1 VNFAIRYLT
10 EYRYDAP
17 VTDNLNALRAQPAVT
32 TNQQVEDFGVRIE
45 PEARLS
51 NHSDYFGTSVIE
63 FGITRP
69 HDHLSVDVRARVST
83 VVPPD
88 PPDPGW
94 EALEAPGYR
103 TAGIEYLLPWSTD
116 SHDIR
121 VDEIVGLAR
130 GDTPLA
136 TLTQLVELIPDRFE
150 YRTGVTYVG
159 STVDDLLD
167 AGAGVC
173 QDFAHLAL
181 LALRRNGIAA
191 RYVSGYL
198 FAPPNSEESADSA
211 EVDTH
216 AWVEALLPSEDDPAH
231 PDPRWIGLDPT
242 NRCLVG
248 ERHVKI
254 GHGRAYADVPP
265 IKGVY
270 RGAGTTELN
279 VTVKMQRL
287 NPGPPAATA
296 SS

>member
-1 VNFAIRYLT
+1 VNFSIRYLT
-10 EYRYDAP
+10 EYRYEAP
-17 VTDNLNALRAQPAVT
+17 VTDNLNALRAQPAT
-32 TNQQVEDFGVRIE
+32 TQTQEVEDFGVRVE
-45 PEARLS
+45 PEARLT

-63 FGITRP
+63 FGVTRP
-69 HDHLSVDVRARVST
+69 HDHLAVDVRARVST
-83 VVPPD
+83 TLPAA

-94 EALEAPGYR
+94 DAVEAPAYR
-103 TAGIEYLLPWSTD
+103 ALGVEYLLPWSMD

-121 VDEIVGLAR
+121 VDAIVGDVR
-130 GDTPLA
+130 EQTPLA
-136 TLTQLVELIPDRFE
+136 TLVRLIEMIPDRFA

-198 FAPPNSEESADSA
+198 FAPSGEADADSA

-216 AWVEALLPSEDDPAH
+216 AWVEALLP
-231 PDPRWIGLDPT
+231 PDNGGEPRWIGLDPT

-248 ERHVKI
+248 EHHVKI

-270 RGAGTTELN
+270 RGGGEADLR
-279 VTVKMQRL
+279 VSVKMQRL
-287 NPGPPAATA
+287 TGP
-296 SS
+296 S

>member
-10 EYRYDAP
+10 EYRYEAP
-17 VTDNLNALRAQPAVT
+17 VTDNLNALRAQPAT
-32 TNQQVEDFGVRIE
+32 TAHQQVEDFGVRID
-45 PEARLS
+45 PDARIS
-51 NHSDYFGTSVIE
+51 NHTDYFGTSVLE
-63 FGITRP
+63 FGISRP

-83 VVPPD
+83 NTPPEPPD
-88 PPDPGW
+88 PDW
-94 EALEAPGYR
+94 ETIESPAYR
-103 TAGIEYLLPWSTD
+103 SAGIEYLLPWSTD
-116 SHDIR
+116 SQDIR
-121 VDEIVGLAR
+121 VDEIVGEVRAE
-130 GDTPLA
+130 TPLA
-136 TLTQLVELIPDRFE
+136 TLRRMVDLIPDRFE
-150 YRTGVTYVG
+150 YRPGVTYVG
-159 STVDDLLD
+159 STVDDLLE

-173 QDFAHLAL
+173 QDFAHLSL

-198 FAPPNSEESADSA
+198 FAAPVDDQQADSA

-216 AWVEALLPSEDDPAH
+216 AWVEALLPAGNGAE
-231 PDPRWIGLDPT
+231 PRWIGLDPT

-254 GHGRAYADVPP
+254 GHGRSYADVPP

-287 NPGPPAATA
+287 AGV
-296 SS
+296 